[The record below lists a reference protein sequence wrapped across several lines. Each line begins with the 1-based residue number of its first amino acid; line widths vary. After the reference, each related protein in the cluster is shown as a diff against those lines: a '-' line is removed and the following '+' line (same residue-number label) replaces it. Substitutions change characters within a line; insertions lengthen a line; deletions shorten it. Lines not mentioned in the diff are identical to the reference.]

1 MPAIKKGCRRSEHQA
16 SPSPWRLSSHF
27 PFVPFQGGARAS
39 QVALLV
45 KNPPANTGD
54 LQEMW
59 VRSLGWEDLLEKEMA
74 TVSSI
79 FFPGKSHGQ
88 TSLVGYSPQG
98 HKEADTT
105 EQGEAT
111 VLISFLVD

>member
-27 PFVPFQGGARAS
+27 SFVPFQGGARAS

-45 KNPPANTGD
+45 KNPPANAGD

-59 VRSLGWEDLLEKEMA
+59 VRSLGQKDPLKEETA
-74 TVSSI
+74 THSSI
-79 FFPGKSHGQ
+79 LTWESHGQ

-111 VLISFLVD
+111 VLISFPVD

>member
-1 MPAIKKGCRRSEHQA
+1 M
-16 SPSPWRLSSHF
+16 
-27 PFVPFQGGARAS
+27 
-39 QVALLV
+39 ALLV
-45 KNPPANTGD
+45 KNPPANAGD

-74 TVSSI
+74 TVSCI
-79 FFPGKSHGQ
+79 FFPGKFHGQ

-98 HKEADTT
+98 HKEADTS

-111 VLISFLVD
+111 VLISFPVN